1 MLNEERPGEST
12 GLGSVVAENLRI
24 LRGQQGLAA
33 SELAGKAG
41 IDQADY
47 EELEA
52 GRADPGIE
60 TLWAVAAAL
69 GVPFSQLVEQAVPEV
84 RVLRATEGLPID
96 SEATDLHALLKLSSS
111 RRATFELY
119 VIDSEPGSAHRAEG
133 HAEGA
138 IEHLMV
144 LKGAMRAGPADAQ
157 VELGAGDLVTF
168 AGDAPHLY
176 ETLEAG
182 TRALLLM
189 EYP

>member
-1 MLNEERPGEST
+1 MLNEERSGDSPA
-12 GLGSVVAENLRI
+12 LGSVVAENLRL
-24 LRGQQGLAA
+24 LRGQQGLSRA
-33 SELAGKAG
+33 ELASRAG
-41 IDQADY
+41 IEEKDY

-69 GVPFSQLVEQAVPEV
+69 GVPFSQLVEQVVPEV
-84 RVLRATEGLPID
+84 RVLRSGAGLPID
-96 SEATDLHALLKLSSS
+96 SERTDLRALLKLSSS

-133 HAEGA
+133 HVSGA

-144 LKGAMRAGPADAQ
+144 LRGAMRAGPADAP
-157 VELGAGDLVTF
+157 VDLKAGDLATF

-176 ETLEAG
+176 ETLEEG
-182 TRALLLM
+182 TRAMLLM

>member
-1 MLNEERPGEST
+1 MLNEDRPGDST
-12 GLGSVVAENLRI
+12 ALASVVAENLRL
-24 LRGQQGLAA
+24 LRGERGLEPAH
-33 SELAGKAG
+33 LAGKVGLDVA
-41 IDQADY
+41 AY

-84 RVLRATEGLPID
+84 RVLRDAEGLPID
-96 SEATDLHALLKLSSS
+96 SEGTDLRALLKLSSS
-111 RRATFELY
+111 RRSTFELY

-133 HAEGA
+133 HVDGA

-144 LKGAMRAGPADAQ
+144 LVGAMRAGPVDAP
-157 VELGAGDLVTF
+157 VELAGGDLATF

-176 ETLEAG
+176 ETLEEG

>member
-1 MLNEERPGEST
+1 MLNEDRPGDST
-12 GLGSVVAENLRI
+12 ALSSVVAENLRL
-24 LRGQQGLAA
+24 LRGEQGLE
-33 SELAGKAG
+33 SVELAEKAG
-41 IDQADY
+41 IEAAAY

-69 GVPFSQLVEQAVPEV
+69 GVPFSQLVEQVVPEV
-84 RVLRATEGLPID
+84 RILRAGEGLPID
-96 SEATDLHALLKLSSS
+96 AEGADLHALLKLSSS
-111 RRATFELY
+111 RRSTFEIY

-133 HAEGA
+133 HVDGC

-144 LKGAMRAGPADAQ
+144 LKGAMRAGPVDNP
-157 VELGAGDLVTF
+157 VELNAGDLATF
-168 AGDAPHLY
+168 AGDAPHQY
-176 ETLEAG
+176 ETLEEG